1 MNYHRDCLPFLEPLP
16 TTYSKSKSPPLPASI
31 VLAVMASATPT
42 IINHIVLV
50 WHLWSTLFFYLLSLL
65 QWPLLSPPTAK
76 SLITL
81 SLVNLHTF
89 LVTSLTHF
97 KMLLMLTKK
106 CLMKQLLPLLI
117 VWMPKRPNLLP
128 ILTRGWGGFNV
139 LGIRRMGSGNCYF
152 IKNISVNIK
161 IKLKSSPNT
170 SKSRN
175 DNQNKVG
182 ICNP

>member
-1 MNYHRDCLPFLEPLP
+1 MNYHRDCRPFLEPLP

-31 VLAVMASATPT
+31 VLAVMASATPI

-76 SLITL
+76 SSITL

-97 KMLLMLTKK
+97 KMVLILTKK

-128 ILTRGWGGFNV
+128 ILIRGWGGFNV

-152 IKNISVNIK
+152 IKNIPVN
-161 IKLKSSPNT
+161 IKLKSSSNT

-175 DNQNKVG
+175 DNQNTIG
-182 ICNP
+182 IWNP